1 MGSQSN
7 PITPHETWLE
17 LFWSNSIEL
26 CIFAGCISISF
37 YRLYSIKSFSGR
49 FIFLHLRTSPRSDF
63 PGSHGAKKHYR
74 LVLFWARA
82 LQSFYFLC
90 FLSWRIPCNEPET
103 SLETEL
109 TNITRRH
116 FCSLPFFVLNILL
129 FTLFSFSYRTFC
141 PLFVCFDILWQLA
154 TTHARDNTRDREANS
169 LRQNDVTWCDFLQGK
184 QVELLLS
191 RSLLPQKT

>member
-63 PGSHGAKKHYR
+63 PGSHGAKKHTTD
-74 LVLFWARA
+74 LFCFEHAHFKVFIFYV
-82 LQSFYFLC
+82 SFHGVYLA
-90 FLSWRIPCNEPET
+90 T
-103 SLETEL
+103 SPKRLETEL